1 MKNAVIFLL
10 LGAILGALSYRVY
23 LNRESRNSSLSVQT
37 ASVVERTKE
46 AAAETKQAITSQLA
60 DWNLTSADI
69 RAEFAK
75 AGKVVRTKTQTAHET
90 MSDARIVAVLKGKYA
105 LDSDLSALA
114 INIDCTAGRVT
125 LQGHATSAELIG
137 KAIRLALETDGVT
150 QVESLLAVESAN

>member
-10 LGAILGALSYRVY
+10 LGAILGALSYRVF

-37 ASVVERTKE
+37 ASVVQRTQS

-69 RAEFAK
+69 KADFAK
-75 AGKVVRTKTQTAHET
+75 AGKVVRTKTQATRET
-90 MSDARIVAVLKGKYA
+90 ISDARIVAVLKGKYA
-105 LDSDLSALA
+105 FDGELSALA
-114 INIDCTAGRVT
+114 INIDCVAGRVT
-125 LQGHATSAELIG
+125 LQGHTASAELIG

-150 QVESLLAVESAN
+150 EVESLLAVESAA